1 MKYASLNNSHNNCHR
16 NYTNRI
22 FVKKGKF
29 KSIDWSLHP
38 TGRMAWIILHLWG
51 FLCVREA
58 GRRGNRITEIAQND
72 QPTESLSGQMVT
84 LAGHWLAVI
93 LSHVSMY
100 PPCSVNG
107 YITSFSQSSCCC
119 AFTFCFSLV
128 LAWEVCFCLVLCFRP
143 AELICCNKGRP
154 LVAGVPV
161 RPWRTFVAPGVF
173 PQGLLGLNASP
184 FLAFVVPACRV
195 FWTSPNARRGVAKG
209 VWFDWKDFAIPK
221 LLPKYNVQK
230 VKSYRA
236 TTTKSFAFFLVSWAE
251 KYQMEWKWD
260 ITLNSSQ

>member
-1 MKYASLNNSHNNCHR
+1 MTSQLKVCPDKRSPWLD
-16 NYTNRI
+16 I
-22 FVKKGKF
+22 
-29 KSIDWSLHP
+29 
-38 TGRMAWIILHLWG
+38 
-51 FLCVREA
+51 VR
-58 GRRGNRITEIAQND
+58 
-72 QPTESLSGQMVT
+72 
-84 LAGHWLAVI
+84 WLAVI
-93 LSHVSMY
+93 LSHVSNH

-143 AELICCNKGRP
+143 AELICCSKGRP

-161 RPWRTFVAPGVF
+161 RPWRTFVALGVF
-173 PQGLLGLNASP
+173 PHGLLGLNASP

-221 LLPKYNVQK
+221 LLPKYNIQK
-230 VKSYRA
+230 VKAIELLRRKVLLFSLLLRQ
-236 TTTKSFAFFLVSWAE
+236 KNI
-251 KYQMEWKWD
+251 KWSEND
-260 ITLNSSQ
+260 TSN